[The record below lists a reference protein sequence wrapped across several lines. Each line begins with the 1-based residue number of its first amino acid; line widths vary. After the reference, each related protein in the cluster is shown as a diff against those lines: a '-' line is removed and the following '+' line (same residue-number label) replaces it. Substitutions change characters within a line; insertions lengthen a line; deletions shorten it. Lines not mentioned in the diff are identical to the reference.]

1 MSRGQVKRRA
11 AAAVEL
17 SLLLPMLVFF
27 FVISF
32 DFARIFFYS
41 QTLANCARSG
51 ALYGSNLVT
60 AVSPY
65 NSIQEAALAEA
76 TDLSPA
82 PSVSSTSGVDSAGNP
97 FVRVTVSWDFQ
108 TIASLPGVPATIHLS
123 RTVQMRV
130 TQ

>member
-1 MSRGQVKRRA
+1 MCRGQRKPRG

-17 SLLLPMLVFF
+17 SLLLPILVFF

-51 ALYGSNLVT
+51 ALYSSNLVN

-65 NSIQEAALAEA
+65 NSVQEAALAEA
-76 TDLSPA
+76 GDLTPP
-82 PSVSSTSGVDSAGNP
+82 PSVTSTNGFDSAGNP
-97 FVRVTVSWDFQ
+97 YVRVTVSWDFQ
-108 TIASLPGVPATIHLS
+108 TIASLPGVPATVHLS
-123 RTVQMRV
+123 RTTQMRV

>member
-1 MSRGQVKRRA
+1 MMCAGGKRRA

-17 SLLLPMLVFF
+17 SLLLPLLVFF
-27 FVISF
+27 FVVSF

-76 TDLSPA
+76 SDLSPP
-82 PSVSSTSGVDSAGNP
+82 PSVTSTTGVDAAGNP
-97 FVRVTVSWDFQ
+97 FVRVTVSWNFQ
-108 TIASLPGVPATIHLS
+108 TIANLPGVPGTAHLS
-123 RTVQMRV
+123 RTTQMRV
-130 TQ
+130 SQ